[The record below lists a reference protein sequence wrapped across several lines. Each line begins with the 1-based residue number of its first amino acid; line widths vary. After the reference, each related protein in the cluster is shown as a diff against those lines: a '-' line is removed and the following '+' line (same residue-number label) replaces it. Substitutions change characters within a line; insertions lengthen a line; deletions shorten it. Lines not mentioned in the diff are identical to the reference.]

1 MLIRHNPFGLVLL
14 ALNKVH
20 RCIVFILDNIYILNY
35 TNINKYTVF
44 AVKFLV
50 ITRFWQKGFI
60 EIFLHNSFH
69 VGVIKITP
77 KKILHTILDVH
88 PQINFMNKQL

>member
-1 MLIRHNPFGLVLL
+1 MVLL

-20 RCIVFILDNIYILNY
+20 RCTVFILDNIYFLIIPILI
-35 TNINKYTVF
+35 NIL
-44 AVKFLV
+44 FLLLS
-50 ITRFWQKGFI
+50 FWLSPGFGQKGFI

-77 KKILHTILDVH
+77 KKILHTILDVY